1 MFTTDV
7 DPRTDPV
14 LLGLG
19 GSKWLEGRKQ
29 TLKTQDRLGRLCR
42 NCNKRYVYSDWKLRA
57 LISLQRTAGQAHAM
71 FSVQAHILLVRLD
84 DLL

>member
-1 MFTTDV
+1 MICRSRQGTQRSHREKWCINWFKKNPFGVDDRTLITMFTTDL

-42 NCNKRYVYSDWKLRA
+42 NCNKR
-57 LISLQRTAGQAHAM
+57 
-71 FSVQAHILLVRLD
+71 
-84 DLL
+84 